1 MYFCPYK
8 PIRPVNMKK
17 RFLYS
22 LLVAGM
28 FSLQACQTVEQ
39 FSVDYMMPA
48 DISFPAELKRVAI
61 VNNMPNVPD
70 NKLISSEE
78 TKPKSETEIA
88 SRTDYYNGD
97 ARIAAESLAESVA
110 SHNYFDL
117 VVICDSALRSRDIH
131 PRETTLA
138 QEEVRQLTREL
149 GVDFLISLENIQ
161 LKSTRKLEYIP
172 SWRGYYGT
180 VDVKVYPIVRIY
192 LPNRSV
198 PMATV
203 SNTDSIFWEKSG
215 LNEDI
220 LGQLVSEKEL
230 VEEASA
236 FAGTVPV
243 KHLLPYWTTGRRHL
257 FTGGTVNMRDAAIY
271 VKEKNWEEAI
281 RLWKIEF
288 DERKGKRKMYA
299 ACNIALGYEM
309 QDLLDEAYQWA
320 VEAQKTAY
328 EIDGIEQKKKGHVL
342 PADVPNYLMTSIYV
356 SELKERKDGMT
367 RLKVQMKRINGDF

>member
-1 MYFCPYK
+1 M
-8 PIRPVNMKK
+8 NTKK
-17 RFLYS
+17 K
-22 LLVAGM
+22 LLHLLLGIGL

-48 DISFPAELKRVAI
+48 DISFPTELKRVAI
-61 VNNMPNVPD
+61 VNNMPNVPE
-70 NKLISSEE
+70 NKLISRKE

-192 LPNRSV
+192 LPHRSV

-243 KHLLPYWTTGRRHL
+243 KHLLPYWTTGHRHL

>member
-1 MYFCPYK
+1 
-8 PIRPVNMKK
+8 
-17 RFLYS
+17 
-22 LLVAGM
+22 
-28 FSLQACQTVEQ
+28 
-39 FSVDYMMPA
+39 
-48 DISFPAELKRVAI
+48 
-61 VNNMPNVPD
+61 
-70 NKLISSEE
+70 
-78 TKPKSETEIA
+78 
-88 SRTDYYNGD
+88 
-97 ARIAAESLAESVA
+97 
-110 SHNYFDL
+110 
-117 VVICDSALRSRDIH
+117 
-131 PRETTLA
+131 
-138 QEEVRQLTREL
+138 
-149 GVDFLISLENIQ
+149 
-161 LKSTRKLEYIP
+161 
-172 SWRGYYGT
+172 
-180 VDVKVYPIVRIY
+180 
-192 LPNRSV
+192 
-198 PMATV
+198 MATV